1 MSRKTNRAAA
11 IAMAVTMFFTLANTD
26 GSGAFA
32 QEIDQSSAHMVA
44 EIAEPGG
51 AAMPRFVASEVV
63 QPLPETAVQN
73 APEGAIDVPLTLGE
87 LVTEM
92 PVDGELSRDMRCLAQ
107 AIYFEARGE
116 PLDGQL
122 AVARVVINR
131 AESDAFPDDY
141 CGVVTQRAQFSFVKG
156 GLIPAPNTS
165 SSAWKRAI
173 ALAKI
178 AHQELWDS
186 PVKDALFFHATYV
199 KPGWAH
205 KKVARATLARHIFYR

>member
-1 MSRKTNRAAA
+1 MSRKTDWAAA
-11 IAMAVTMFFTLANTD
+11 IAVAATMFFTLASAD

-32 QEIDQSSAHMVA
+32 QENVQTSAAAVA
-44 EIAEPGG
+44 GFSEPAE

-63 QPLPETAVQN
+63 QPLPEAP
-73 APEGAIDVPLTLGE
+73 AESPEGTIDIPLTLGE
-87 LVTEM
+87 LVTDM
-92 PVDGELSRDMRCLAQ
+92 PVEGELSRDMRCLAQ

-122 AVARVVINR
+122 AVGRVVINR
-131 AESDAFPDDY
+131 AESAAFPDDY
-141 CGVVTQRAQFSFVKG
+141 CGVVTQRAQFSFVRG
-156 GLIPAPNTS
+156 GSIPTPDTA
-165 SSAWKRAI
+165 SSAWKRAV
-173 ALAKI
+173 AVAKI

-199 KPGWAH
+199 KPSWAR